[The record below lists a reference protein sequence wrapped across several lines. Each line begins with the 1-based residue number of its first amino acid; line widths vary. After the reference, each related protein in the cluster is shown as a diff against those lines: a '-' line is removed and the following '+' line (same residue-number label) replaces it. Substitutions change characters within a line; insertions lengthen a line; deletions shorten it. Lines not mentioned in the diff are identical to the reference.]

1 MQQKRISPTHTLLG
15 TTALLFAAVY
25 PAYGYTDP
33 GTGLLMW
40 QVIGAAFVG
49 SLFYLKRFLGWL
61 GLGRKKD

>member
-1 MQQKRISPTHTLLG
+1 MNKNRSSLSQTILATG
-15 TTALLFAAVY
+15 ALLLVLVH

>member
-1 MQQKRISPTHTLLG
+1 MQRSRISSSQTVIGTL
-15 TTALLFAAVY
+15 ALLLALTC

-40 QVIGAAFVG
+40 QVIGAALVG

>member
-1 MQQKRISPTHTLLG
+1 MSNNRIKLSHSVLATV
-15 TTALLFAAVY
+15 ALLVAVVH

-33 GTGLLMW
+33 GTGLLLW

-49 SLFYLKRFLGWL
+49 SLFYVKRFLGWL

>member
-15 TTALLFAAVY
+15 TIALLFSAAY

>member
-1 MQQKRISPTHTLLG
+1 MQRSRISSSQTVIGTL
-15 TTALLFAAVY
+15 ALLLALTR

-40 QVIGAAFVG
+40 QVIGAALVG

>member
-1 MQQKRISPTHTLLG
+1 MHNKKFSPAQTLLA
-15 TTALLFAAVY
+15 TVALLLVVVH

-33 GTGLLMW
+33 GTGLMLW